1 MVKVLFGMIFVVSF
15 QLAQLKT
22 LQNEHIQDRL
32 LKSNQYKNG
41 ESEAVFIKKK
51 KTSKHGF
58 SSLYCFSKEV
68 KHYQKALRMCLV
80 QLLKDASAIK
90 K

>member
-15 QLAQLKT
+15 QLAQLKA

-41 ESEAVFIKKK
+41 EAEAVFIKK

-68 KHYQKALRMCLV
+68 KLYPKKALRMCLV
-80 QLLKDASAIK
+80 
-90 K
+90 

>member
-1 MVKVLFGMIFVVSF
+1 MIFVVSF
-15 QLAQLKT
+15 QPAQLKA
-22 LQNEHIQDRL
+22 LQNEHIQGRL

-41 ESEAVFIKKK
+41 EAEAVFIEK
-51 KTSKHGF
+51 KTPKHGF